1 MVVLV
6 GYATAHG
13 STHEVAERLAADLGR
28 AGLKADVRPLEAV
41 EDADTYGAFV
51 LGSAVH
57 NQNWLD
63 PARRFVRDS
72 PGRPEGRTEGTASEP
87 PGSCAGRVATADRT
101 EGGWMK
107 ESRRPMCP
115 DSGRD
120 HREGQGPGA
129 GRGDQRMGESP

>member
-41 EDADTYGAFV
+41 EDADTYGAFF

-57 NQNWLD
+57 NQNGSTRPAGSYATAQADPKAGQRAPRASRLD
-63 PARRFVRDS
+63 PAPVEWPLRIERR
-72 PGRPEGRTEGTASEP
+72 E
-87 PGSCAGRVATADRT
+87 AG
-101 EGGWMK
+101 
-107 ESRRPMCP
+107 
-115 DSGRD
+115 
-120 HREGQGPGA
+120 
-129 GRGDQRMGESP
+129 